1 MAERM
6 SKPSTTPK
14 SWRWPAAI
22 IALLCVHAIG
32 MGVVVFIATRDPS
45 FAVEPHSYRKAV
57 TWDSARAE
65 HRASDAL
72 GWVAAIDAE
81 PALDLL
87 GRRRVRCELKDH
99 QGVPVVAATVT
110 LEVFHHARA
119 AERRR
124 IALDAQDHGVYTAL
138 VPMKRAGTWEL
149 RLTARRGAE
158 TFSEVVTREVGGK
171 S

>member
-1 MAERM
+1 MAERV
-6 SKPSTTPK
+6 SKPDSAPR

-22 IALLCVHAIG
+22 VTLLCVHAIG
-32 MGVVVFIATRDPS
+32 MGVTVFIATRDPS
-45 FAVEPHSYRKAV
+45 FAVEPHSYKKAV

-65 HRASDAL
+65 RRASDAL
-72 GWVAAIDAE
+72 GWVAAIDAD
-81 PALDLL
+81 AATDLL
-87 GRRRVRCELKDH
+87 GRRKVRCELKDH
-99 QGVPVVAATVT
+99 QGVPVMAAMVT

-119 AERRR
+119 AERLSV
-124 IALDAQDHGVYTAL
+124 ALDAQDHGVYTAL